1 MKIIAEIGVNHNSSI
16 KIAKKLIL
24 ECSKNGI
31 DFVKFQMFDSSETVT
46 NWSKKADYQSKNL
59 GNNISQQKMLK
70 KYQLNFKNLKTLRD
84 YSKKNNINFLVSVF
98 DIKSFKKFLKLN
110 LKILKIPSGEI
121 INYPLLKMISKY
133 NLTVILSTGMA
144 SENEIRNAVKI
155 LTSDKIKKNNIT
167 ILHCNTDYPTRFNEV
182 NLRYIERLKKKFNT
196 TTGYSDHT
204 KGILVPLVCASR
216 EVDFLEK
223 HITLNNKL
231 KGPDHKASLEIKNIA
246 SMMRKIRDIKSILGL
261 REKIINRSEINN
273 AKYVRKSLIAK
284 KNIKKGEKFSINN
297 IGLKRPGYGIS
308 GKYYFK
314 ILKKISKYN
323 FKKDELIKI

>member
-155 LTSDKIKKNNIT
+155 LTSGKIKKNNIT

-284 KNIKKGEKFSINN
+284 KISKKVKNFLSI
-297 IGLKRPGYGIS
+297 IS
-308 GKYYFK
+308 G
-314 ILKKISKYN
+314 
-323 FKKDELIKI
+323 

>member
-70 KYQLNFKNLKTLRD
+70 KYQLNYKNLKTLRD

-121 INYPLLKMISKY
+121 INYPLLKMISK
-133 NLTVILSTGMA
+133 
-144 SENEIRNAVKI
+144 
-155 LTSDKIKKNNIT
+155 
-167 ILHCNTDYPTRFNEV
+167 
-182 NLRYIERLKKKFNT
+182 
-196 TTGYSDHT
+196 
-204 KGILVPLVCASR
+204 
-216 EVDFLEK
+216 
-223 HITLNNKL
+223 
-231 KGPDHKASLEIKNIA
+231 
-246 SMMRKIRDIKSILGL
+246 
-261 REKIINRSEINN
+261 
-273 AKYVRKSLIAK
+273 
-284 KNIKKGEKFSINN
+284 
-297 IGLKRPGYGIS
+297 
-308 GKYYFK
+308 
-314 ILKKISKYN
+314 
-323 FKKDELIKI
+323 